1 VAGGLGYRA
10 SRPRTRGR
18 AGSKAPGRG
27 SRGGGRAGPRRAQA
41 LTDLPRAD
49 AIGQGSALSMTD
61 IVITPLEPG
70 RFRAE
75 VIAGHLTT
83 SHRVLVP
90 DGFLK
95 DLGVTSADSE
105 SVVRETMRF
114 LLEREPATS
123 ILPEFSLEDVP
134 RYFPDFYE
142 NLRLRLSA

>member
-1 VAGGLGYRA
+1 
-10 SRPRTRGR
+10 
-18 AGSKAPGRG
+18 
-27 SRGGGRAGPRRAQA
+27 
-41 LTDLPRAD
+41 
-49 AIGQGSALSMTD
+49 MTD

-75 VIAGHLTT
+75 VTAGHLTT
-83 SHRVLVP
+83 SHRVIVP
-90 DGFLK
+90 DGLLE
-95 DLGVTSADSE
+95 DLGVPSTDSE

-142 NLRLRLSA
+142 KLRLRLSSA